1 MEEVSETSKTLSKT
15 ITEEEVK
22 SYTKGESISLID
34 ERLTWYNDG
43 VDNIKIEMTNVDN
56 AKSCTYIFRKVD
68 NNFQINP
75 EVSNGKPENFKQTNE
90 NLTLV
95 KKKITTH
102 YIPPDML
109 AIKILFEIF
118 RKEIDINDIENMS
131 NEELINLKNK
141 LISEI
146 SNEN

>member
-1 MEEVSETSKTLSKT
+1 MSKSKFN
-15 ITEEEVK
+15 ENN
-22 SYTKGESISLID
+22 L
-34 ERLTWYNDG
+34 
-43 VDNIKIEMTNVDN
+43 IKILIKKASGFFYNEELLEYEKTQKLADN
-56 AKSCTYIFRKVD
+56 SKKDDQKCENISFFDKIDRGNTDIYKSSDI
-68 NNFQINP
+68 I

>member
-1 MEEVSETSKTLSKT
+1 MSKSKFN
-15 ITEEEVK
+15 E
-22 SYTKGESISLID
+22 
-34 ERLTWYNDG
+34 NDL
-43 VDNIKIEMTNVDN
+43 IKILIKKASGFFYNEELLEYEKTQKLADN
-56 AKSCTYIFRKVD
+56 SKKDNKKCENISFFDKIDRGNTDIYKSSDI
-68 NNFQINP
+68 I

>member
-1 MEEVSETSKTLSKT
+1 MSKSKFN
-15 ITEEEVK
+15 E
-22 SYTKGESISLID
+22 
-34 ERLTWYNDG
+34 NDL
-43 VDNIKIEMTNVDN
+43 IKILIKKASGFFYKEELLEYEKTQKLADN
-56 AKSCTYIFRKVD
+56 SKKDNQKCENISFFNKIDRGNTDIYKSSDI
-68 NNFQINP
+68 I

>member
-1 MEEVSETSKTLSKT
+1 MSKSKFNENDLIKILIKKASGFFYNEELLEYEKTQKLADTSKKDNQKCENISFFDKIDMGNTD
-15 ITEEEVK
+15 IYK
-22 SYTKGESISLID
+22 SSDI
-34 ERLTWYNDG
+34 
-43 VDNIKIEMTNVDN
+43 IK
-56 AKSCTYIFRKVD
+56 
-68 NNFQINP
+68 
-75 EVSNGKPENFKQTNE
+75 VSNGKPENFKQTNE

>member
-1 MEEVSETSKTLSKT
+1 MSKSKFN
-15 ITEEEVK
+15 E
-22 SYTKGESISLID
+22 
-34 ERLTWYNDG
+34 NDL
-43 VDNIKIEMTNVDN
+43 IKILIKKASGFFYNEELLEYEKTQKLADN
-56 AKSCTYIFRKVD
+56 SKKDNQKCENISFFDKIDRGNTDIYKSSDI
-68 NNFQINP
+68 I
-75 EVSNGKPENFKQTNE
+75 EVSNGKTENFKQTNE

>member
-1 MEEVSETSKTLSKT
+1 
-15 ITEEEVK
+15 
-22 SYTKGESISLID
+22 
-34 ERLTWYNDG
+34 
-43 VDNIKIEMTNVDN
+43 
-56 AKSCTYIFRKVD
+56 
-68 NNFQINP
+68 
-75 EVSNGKPENFKQTNE
+75 
-90 NLTLV
+90 
-95 KKKITTH
+95 
-102 YIPPDML
+102 ML

>member
-1 MEEVSETSKTLSKT
+1 MSKSKFNENDLIKILIKKASGFFYNEELLEYEKTQKLADTSKKDNQKCENISFFDKIDRGNTD
-15 ITEEEVK
+15 IYK
-22 SYTKGESISLID
+22 SSDII
-34 ERLTWYNDG
+34 
-43 VDNIKIEMTNVDN
+43 
-56 AKSCTYIFRKVD
+56 
-68 NNFQINP
+68 
-75 EVSNGKPENFKQTNE
+75 EVSNGKPKNFKQTNE

>member
-1 MEEVSETSKTLSKT
+1 MSKSKFN
-15 ITEEEVK
+15 ENN
-22 SYTKGESISLID
+22 L
-34 ERLTWYNDG
+34 
-43 VDNIKIEMTNVDN
+43 IKILIKKASGFFYNEELLEYEKTQKLADN
-56 AKSCTYIFRKVD
+56 SKKDDQKCENISFFDKIYRGNTDIYKSSDI
-68 NNFQINP
+68 I

>member
-1 MEEVSETSKTLSKT
+1 MSKNKFN
-15 ITEEEVK
+15 E
-22 SYTKGESISLID
+22 
-34 ERLTWYNDG
+34 NDL
-43 VDNIKIEMTNVDN
+43 IKILIKKASGFFFFLELFEYEKTQKTTNISKNNSQKCENISFFDKIDRGN
-56 AKSCTYIFRKVD
+56 TDIYKSSDI
-68 NNFQINP
+68 I

-118 RKEIDINDIENMS
+118 RKEIDINDLENMS
-131 NEELINLKNK
+131 NDELINLKNK

>member
-1 MEEVSETSKTLSKT
+1 MSKSKFN
-15 ITEEEVK
+15 E
-22 SYTKGESISLID
+22 
-34 ERLTWYNDG
+34 NDL
-43 VDNIKIEMTNVDN
+43 IKILIKKASGFFYKEELLEYEKTQKLADN
-56 AKSCTYIFRKVD
+56 SKKDNQKCENISFFDKIDRGNTDIYKSSDI
-68 NNFQINP
+68 I

>member
-1 MEEVSETSKTLSKT
+1 MSKSKFN
-15 ITEEEVK
+15 E
-22 SYTKGESISLID
+22 
-34 ERLTWYNDG
+34 NDL
-43 VDNIKIEMTNVDN
+43 IKILIKKASGFFYNEELLEYEKTQKLADN
-56 AKSCTYIFRKVD
+56 SKKDNQKCENISFFDKIDRVNTDIYKSSDI
-68 NNFQINP
+68 I

>member
-1 MEEVSETSKTLSKT
+1 MSKSKFN
-15 ITEEEVK
+15 E
-22 SYTKGESISLID
+22 
-34 ERLTWYNDG
+34 NDL
-43 VDNIKIEMTNVDN
+43 IKILIKKASGFFYNEELLEYEKTQKLADNSKKDNQKYENISFFDKIDRGNTNIY
-56 AKSCTYIFRKVD
+56 KSSDI
-68 NNFQINP
+68 I